1 MQPLLQAERPSEVV
15 MHKENVEGLVA
26 LQVFMTRVSSFP
38 AWPVSER
45 SFKVLILVLFLEMT
59 WVSVVLASL
68 RIRVMLWSKGC
79 QVKLF
84 SG

>member
-1 MQPLLQAERPSEVV
+1 MQPLLQAERPSEVL

-26 LQVFMTRVSSFP
+26 LQVFRTRVSSFP

-68 RIRVMLWSKGC
+68 RIRVML
-79 QVKLF
+79 
-84 SG
+84 